1 TPPPPAPGAGSPRR
15 FPYADLREPLPD
27 ERKRRPIA
35 RAGENAWQL
44 RGEFDIERNL
54 LVGLHGLAERNTDHR
69 PVVVVVVIGMNE
81 FDLRGQVFASC
92 YLHLIDVNPTPL
104 ACLDTVAAHR
114 APASLE
120 EPALPVCR

>member
-1 TPPPPAPGAGSPRR
+1 EGGGQVYFHEILPKSGENLAVRENVRAIPPPLPRAASARR

-92 YLHLIDVNPTPL
+92 YLHL
-104 ACLDTVAAHR
+104 
-114 APASLE
+114 
-120 EPALPVCR
+120 